1 MQNVNYIDQLIG
13 KNLKRLRTSK
23 GLTQEQLADL
33 IGSDRNVIAQIEI
46 GIRGMG
52 KKMQLKICEALSVKP
67 VEFYIED
74 DLTRRPLS
82 KEELD
87 LLELYQEAVKFK
99 VADDIKSY
107 GEYRINQKKNMKIE
121 WI

>member
-87 LLELYQEAVKFK
+87 LLELYQEAVKLK

-107 GEYRINQKKNMKIE
+107 GKYRINQKKT
-121 WI
+121 